1 MRFDEGTKVGN
12 TEFLRE
18 NIYHYESSHFM
29 RSCEL
34 RKRNNESWYDDGDR
48 HDGGVHE
55 IHVGDL

>member
-1 MRFDEGTKVGN
+1 MRFDEVTKVGN
-12 TEFLRE
+12 TEFLWE
-18 NIYHYESSHFM
+18 NIHHYESSHFV

-34 RKRNNESWYDDGDR
+34 RKRNDECRHDDGDR